1 MLGRADAE
9 AQAVRLHRIRR
20 PDGRGGR
27 AAADVHE
34 LPRAGVQLRPQLL
47 GIGARHADDRR
58 HLALA
63 GAGDRRDPAR
73 LGPADR
79 HRDGLERNQRAGGRR
94 AAGGVRG
101 SRAGRGARPAQ
112 EAKVVPPLLQIRG
125 VSKHF
130 GGFAALSEVSL
141 EVAPGERFGL
151 IGPNG
156 SGKTTL
162 INCVSGA
169 LRNESGSIVFD
180 GAEISR
186 LPAYQRTRRGIARS
200 FQIPRPFKTMSVLEN
215 LVVPLE
221 YVAHRRTLHT
231 ADTWD
236 EAMAI
241 LRQMGMAE
249 KADSPSNLLSQV
261 ELRKLELARAMA
273 ARPRLL
279 ISDEAMAG
287 LAGNEVDE
295 VLKILFD
302 LNAAGITII
311 MIEHI
316 MQAVMRFSQRVICL
330 DAGRIICEGT
340 STEDIV
346 NLGVAMVPEGRRLF
360 PKLSVEENLLLGA
373 FRKPARPDIGR
384 NLAFSFEIFPVL
396 AERRRQLAG
405 SLSGGQQQM
414 LAIGRALM
422 SSPRLLLVDE
432 PSVGLAPILVSH
444 TITKIKELKQR
455 YGLTVLMAEQNFHQ
469 AIRIA
474 DRGYIIVHGEIVFDG
489 RTVAELEQNPLVKNY
504 YLGSAA

>member
-9 AQAVRLHRIRR
+9 AQALRLHRVRR
-20 PDGRGGR
+20 PDGRGRR

-34 LPRAGVQLRPQLL
+34 LPRAGVQLRPQLF

-73 LGPADR
+73 HGAADR
-79 HRDGLERNQRAGGRR
+79 HGDDLQRDQRAGGRR

-112 EAKVVPPLLQIRG
+112 EAEMVPPLLQIRG

-200 FQIPRPFKTMSVLEN
+200 FQIPRPFKSMSVLEN
-215 LVVPLE
+215 LVVPLG
-221 YVAHRRTLHT
+221 YVVGLSDTDAHAEALRMLETIGL
-231 ADTWD
+231 AD
-236 EAMAI
+236 
-241 LRQMGMAE
+241 
-249 KADSPSNLLSQV
+249 KAATPSNRLSQV

-302 LNAAGITII
+302 LNATGITII

-330 DAGRIICEGT
+330 DAGRIICEGAPA
-340 STEDIV
+340 EIV
-346 NLGVAMVPEGRRLF
+346 KNPEVQ
-360 PKLSVEENLLLGA
+360 KAYLGA
-373 FRKPARPDIGR
+373 
-384 NLAFSFEIFPVL
+384 
-396 AERRRQLAG
+396 
-405 SLSGGQQQM
+405 
-414 LAIGRALM
+414 
-422 SSPRLLLVDE
+422 
-432 PSVGLAPILVSH
+432 
-444 TITKIKELKQR
+444 
-455 YGLTVLMAEQNFHQ
+455 
-469 AIRIA
+469 
-474 DRGYIIVHGEIVFDG
+474 
-489 RTVAELEQNPLVKNY
+489 
-504 YLGSAA
+504 